1 MIAQTGDRVFG
12 DIAQLTTFGR
22 PSCRDIVE
30 HVQKGA
36 VDIRVSLVKGGVQ
49 EEVNLHERAHILDL
63 LRLIDGQGDHASEH
77 ARLRLIEQTL
87 PLIVGSKGQPIECR
101 RGRVTIENNRGR
113 VRTNLIGIDRHRF
126 VLRRI

>member
-1 MIAQTGDRVFG
+1 MFG

-22 PSCRDIVE
+22 PSRRHIVD

-36 VDIRVSLVKGGVQ
+36 IDTRVPLLEVRVQ
-49 EEVNLHERAHILDL
+49 EEVNLHEGAHIFDQ
-63 LRLIDGQGDHASEH
+63 LRLIDGQGDHSCEH

-87 PLIVGSKGQPIECR
+87 PLIVGSEGQPIEFR
-101 RGRVTIENNRGR
+101 RGVTTEGNRGR
-113 VRTNLIGIDRHRF
+113 VRTNLVGIDRHRF